1 MLKKKLLI
9 TLSFVILLGSFFY
22 VLLSCNLFDG
32 DFWWHLSTGRYI
44 VETGKLPDKDP
55 FSYTSNLKENKSLIP
70 ERENFL
76 LKQYW
81 LAQIIFYLIFESTGP
96 KGIIILRS
104 LILLMTILLVLWR
117 LHRLGVS
124 FYISFVFIFL
134 VYLEVI
140 RSVGERPVLFTI
152 LFTPLTFI
160 ILEEFKDTALKG
172 LNKNYSGRILFML
185 PPVML
190 LWSNLHGG
198 FIIGNVIIAVYMV
211 CEGIKIIL
219 RKSGYS
225 TRKIV
230 IFYIAAAVAL
240 FASYIN
246 PTGWEAFSIAFSPK
260 YSILTSSIQEYH
272 SPISAYISRVSP
284 LPYGYAAMTFIFLFI
299 LILRNKRLDF
309 TDVVLLAGFLI
320 MATKTG
326 RFITYYVTVAAMILG
341 RETDILFQ
349 GMLKRVPQRKANS
362 LEYIF
367 SMVML
372 VSSILFFIGIFKYQ
386 WIRPDIAKSNV
397 PVSAVGFMERNR
409 FSGNMLNE
417 AGYGGY
423 ITWRLYPWKRTFI
436 DTRWLSA
443 TTQAEYA
450 WMMNAVET
458 IANKELP
465 EGKVPLWKRLLDHY
479 GINFVLFDTLDVYGT
494 VPNLLLKLTEDD
506 GWAPVYC
513 DPIAV
518 IFVRNIPENHE
529 IIEKYKFSKDYVFDA
544 IILVASYKATNY
556 RGNPRYLITLG
567 KTFYEMGRLEDSL
580 KAYRYAAQRRH
591 DTAVQ
596 EKINQ
601 IESEIKNKKEKKEI

>member
-1 MLKKKLLI
+1 M
-9 TLSFVILLGSFFY
+9 
-22 VLLSCNLFDG
+22 LLSCNLFDG

-55 FSYTSNLKENKSLIP
+55 FSYTSNLKENESLIP

-117 LHRLGVS
+117 LHRAGVS

-160 ILEEFKDTALKG
+160 ILEEFKDTTLKG

-219 RKSGYS
+219 RKAGYS

-230 IFYIAAAVAL
+230 IFYIVAAVAL

-284 LPYGYAAMTFIFLFI
+284 LPYGYAAMTLIFLFI

-309 TDVVLLAGFLI
+309 TDIVLLAGFLI

-341 RETDILFQ
+341 KETDILFQ

-367 SMVML
+367 SLVML

-397 PVSAVGFMERNR
+397 PVSAVDFMERNR

-423 ITWRLYPWKRTFI
+423 VTWRLYPCKRTFI

-458 IANKELP
+458 ITNKELP

-479 GINFVLFDTLDVYGT
+479 DINFVLFDTLDVYGT
-494 VPNLLLKLTEDD
+494 VPNLLLKLAEDD

-529 IIEKYKFSKDYVFDA
+529 IIKKYKFSKDYVFDA

-601 IESEIKNKKEKKEI
+601 IESEIKNKKEKEEI